1 MNIWLTILCGFL
13 ILAGTAG
20 AGLPFLPGLPVALV
34 GLWIFAIA
42 NHFQVVSLWAAIVF
56 TIFAIVVEVA
66 NVMAP
71 GIGAKGAKSTR
82 WGVVGAFIGT
92 VIGVALFGPLGIVIG
107 PFVGTLLGEMMRGT
121 ETEHAVRSAR
131 GAVVGILIGSFLK
144 ISFGLSMFIY
154 FVVVAIRF
162 GHLR

>member
-1 MNIWLTILCGFL
+1 MNIWLTLLCGFL

-20 AGLPFLPGLPVALV
+20 SVLPLLPGIPVALV

-42 NHFQVVSLWAAIVF
+42 NHFQAVSLWAVIVF
-56 TIFAIVVEVA
+56 TIFGVVVEVA
-66 NVMAP
+66 NAFAP
-71 GIGAKGAKSTR
+71 GVGAKGAKSTR
-82 WGVVGAFIGT
+82 WGVIGALVGT
-92 VIGVALFGPLGIVIG
+92 VVGVALFGPLGIVIG
-107 PFVGTLLGEMMRGT
+107 PFVGTLLGEIMKGT
-121 ETEHAVRSAR
+121 EPEHAMRSAR